1 MVFAVISVLLAVV
14 IIVAS
19 VIAII
24 MSTSHG
30 TAWIQSLWKSGK
42 ETERRPD
49 RP

>member
-1 MVFAVISVLLAVV
+1 MVFAVVSVLLALV

-30 TAWIQSLWKSGK
+30 TTWIQSLWKSVEDK
-42 ETERRPD
+42 RQETD
-49 RP
+49 